1 MSADRDASG
10 TEPESD
16 LAQEGL
22 AFLHQAR
29 PIRVLR
35 PSEVERIARR
45 LGRRDHS
52 RRRTLLWPAMAAFG
66 LVLIAGTTL
75 AVAKGGLHSLP
86 IVGPLFGPLFAPG
99 PSTGESK
106 SSKHRRPGV
115 SKAALDR
122 PSVTSAS
129 AIAPAVQP
137 IPAPSENVPAP
148 NGELVRAP
156 LPEPVTTVGP
166 ATHPVRPAHPY
177 PRNVSLVA
185 HGGLRE
191 RAPAAQL
198 PASSMPAPASEEKKT
213 IAEES
218 RSFASVIE
226 PWHRTRDAGTTL
238 TLLDAHERRYPSGHM
253 QLESRVLRAEIYLA
267 QGRERESLSVLDTLS
282 LAGLPRARELHA
294 VRGELRIKAGRCTEG
309 RQDLDEVL
317 AKGVADSLAK
327 RAASA
332 ISHCP

>member
-10 TEPESD
+10 IEPESD
-16 LAQEGL
+16 LAQESL

-29 PIRVLR
+29 PIRILR
-35 PSEVERIARR
+35 PSELERIARR
-45 LGRRDHS
+45 LGRRD
-52 RRRTLLWPAMAAFG
+52 RRRALLWPAMSAFG
-66 LVLIAGTTL
+66 LVLVAGATL

-115 SKAALDR
+115 SKAAVER

-129 AIAPAVQP
+129 GVAPAVQP

-148 NGELVRAP
+148 NGGLARAS
-156 LPEPVTTVGP
+156 LPEPVTTVGL
-166 ATHPVRPAHPY
+166 ATHPVRPTHPI

-185 HGGLRE
+185 FGEAHE
-191 RAPAAQL
+191 RAPIAQL
-198 PASSMPAPASEEKKT
+198 PASSMPSSASQEKNP
-213 IAEES
+213 IAQES
-218 RSFASVIE
+218 RLFASVIE

-238 TLLDAHERRYPSGHM
+238 TLLDAYERRYPSGYM

-267 QGRERESLSVLDTLS
+267 QGRESEALSVLDTLS

-294 VRGELRIKAGRCTEG
+294 VRGELRMKNGRCSEG

-327 RAASA
+327 RAASV